1 MWANKLNGMCVYLMN
16 TEREKTLFPNQTV
29 EACRSVGLDRL
40 GDQTLPICHQFIT
53 SMDRISRHNQNI
65 LERLCLSTT
74 LSSQCSSRRAGGGE
88 RGEGCLGVCASMLPP
103 HPE

>member
-40 GDQTLPICHQFIT
+40 GNQTLPICHQF
-53 SMDRISRHNQNI
+53 S
-65 LERLCLSTT
+65 L
-74 LSSQCSSRRAGGGE
+74 
-88 RGEGCLGVCASMLPP
+88 
-103 HPE
+103 